1 MLWNSNVLFGLLLC
15 HVSHISGP
23 SSWLLQPFFRSI
35 SSCWPFHNGQ
45 LVLFLLPLACCISS
59 PLFSD
64 WLAPSGCFLYGL
76 EPPIFAISLRVRHS
90 RPKPK
95 STLHLGHKIASIHWT
110 GLKWHCCSWNDT
122 LCSIQPC
129 DCEVVMLG
137 LKLFM
142 SVHGGESKKFVKQNN
157 VKIVSIHWTVH
168 CDHLSQ
174 DSMQAI
180 CHRILLT
187 QLD

>member
-110 GLKWHCCSWNDT
+110 
-122 LCSIQPC
+122 
-129 DCEVVMLG
+129 
-137 LKLFM
+137 
-142 SVHGGESKKFVKQNN
+142 
-157 VKIVSIHWTVH
+157 VH
-168 CDHLSQ
+168 CVHLSQ
-174 DSMQAI
+174 DSMQAM
-180 CHRILLT
+180 CHGILLT
-187 QLD
+187 EVRNEDPPDLQCFRSRSCFWQQCRCTET